1 MKPLT
6 ASEVEYYLRMHGFVH
21 VRTKGSHYIWT
32 HPRSGVTTTVPHHG
46 NRTLPQGLL
55 NGIFTEAGIPKLAR

>member
-6 ASEVEYYLRMHGFVH
+6 AAEVEYYLKMHGFVH
-21 VRTKGSHYIWT
+21 VRTKGSHFVWVN
-32 HPRSGVTTTVPHHG
+32 PTTGHTTVVPHHN

-55 NGIFTEAGIPKLAR
+55 NGIFNEAGIPKPQR